1 MLAYLDHQATTPCD
15 PAVVAAMAP
24 WWTEQFANPAS
35 RLHRPG
41 LLAAA
46 AVDQARTQILG
57 QLGLTAGAPPENPR
71 GHQGDAQLIFTSGAT
86 EANNLALKGL
96 AEAELAAG
104 GNRRQLVT
112 LATEHRAV
120 LDPLRYLA
128 RHGFRLSELPVGSD
142 GLVDLDQLAAALGPD
157 TLVVSVMA
165 ANNEIGVL
173 QPLAAIG
180 SLCRQRGIPFH
191 CDGAQAVGHIAL
203 NPAELGID
211 LLSLSGHKLY
221 GPKGIGALAIS
232 RPLALAPQLHG
243 GGQQGGLRAGTLA
256 VPLIVGL
263 AAALNLAHADRL
275 EREQRLGALRDQLW
289 QGLEA
294 LGGIRR
300 NGAAAPR
307 LAHNLNICVEGV
319 EGGALHRALRRQL
332 AVSGGSACS
341 SGEPSHVLAALGLSR
356 LEAAASIRFGLGRST
371 TTAEI
376 GQAIGALAEAIS
388 QLRGPRG

>member
-221 GPKGIGALAIS
+221 GPKGIGALAIN

-243 GGQQGGLRAGTLA
+243 GGQQGGLRAGTLP

>member
-203 NPAELGID
+203 NPAELGEVGLD
-211 LLSLSGHKLY
+211 ATAQSQSAPFGLSGFDGGTEDSSSFLLHRSPMAGGLNAQLRL
-221 GPKGIGALAIS
+221 GVLVEVADREGGHRCL
-232 RPLALAPQLHG
+232 PLALKALLSTLRPQG
-243 GGQQGGLRAGTLA
+243 ATRTSEPESA
-256 VPLIVGL
+256 VVWLP
-263 AAALNLAHADRL
+263 
-275 EREQRLGALRDQLW
+275 
-289 QGLEA
+289 
-294 LGGIRR
+294 
-300 NGAAAPR
+300 GAAV
-307 LAHNLNICVEGV
+307 IV
-319 EGGALHRALRRQL
+319 
-332 AVSGGSACS
+332 
-341 SGEPSHVLAALGLSR
+341 
-356 LEAAASIRFGLGRST
+356 
-371 TTAEI
+371 
-376 GQAIGALAEAIS
+376 
-388 QLRGPRG
+388 